1 MINPFLTKPNYVRIY
16 GHRGARGDMVEN
28 SISGLKYAFDLGIRA
43 VEFDVVIS
51 KDNIPVLFHDY
62 RLNPDLVKDS
72 SGNWITDKN
81 MKLKDLTYEE
91 ISKYTIESV
100 NPDTKYAKRFKN
112 QQSAKGEK
120 IPKLTEF
127 FKLVTEDKYKDAFL
141 NLEIKSTLTQENVT
155 PNPEKM
161 VSLILKD
168 VKEFNLEDR
177 TLITSYD
184 WRILYELKKQNPNIL
199 RGFITLQQDLPT
211 TKKNV
216 YENSPWMVKKYPM
229 EELFLLP
236 NIIKSLEGHVWSVFY
251 RDVTKQNVEL
261 AHKHG
266 LATCVWTVNR
276 EKDIIRM
283 IEYGVDGIITDYPK
297 KVQEIC
303 KSKNISWF

>member
-1 MINPFLTKPNYVRIY
+1 LTNPFLTKPDYVRIY
-16 GHRGARGDMVEN
+16 GHRGARGDIVEN
-28 SISGLKYAFDLGIRA
+28 SISGFKYTFDLGIRA

-62 RLNPDLVKDS
+62 NLNPDLVKDS

-81 MKLKDLTYEE
+81 IKINSLTFEE
-91 ISKYTIESV
+91 LQKYNIESLK
-100 NPDTKYAKRFKN
+100 PETKYAKRFKN
-112 QQSAKGEK
+112 QKPAKGER
-120 IPKLTEF
+120 IPKLTDF
-127 FKLVTEDKYKDAFL
+127 LKLVNEDKYKDVFL
-141 NLEIKSTLTQENVT
+141 NLEIKSTPIKDNLT
-155 PNPEKM
+155 PNPEEM

-168 VKEFNLEDR
+168 IKEHKLEDR

-184 WRILYELKKQNPNIL
+184 WRILYELKKQNSNIL
-199 RGFITLQQDLPT
+199 RGFITLQQGLT
-211 TKKNV
+211 TTGKNI
-216 YENSPWMVKKYPM
+216 YENSPWMVKNYPL

-276 EKDIIRM
+276 EQDIIRM

-303 KSKNISWF
+303 KSKNIAWF

>member
-1 MINPFLTKPNYVRIY
+1 
-16 GHRGARGDMVEN
+16 MVEN

-81 MKLKDLTYEE
+81 MKLRDLTYEE

-100 NPDTKYAKRFKN
+100 KPDTKYAKRFKN

-120 IPKLTEF
+120 IPKLTDF
-127 FKLVTEDKYKDAFL
+127 FKLVNEDKYKDAFL

-276 EKDIIRM
+276 E
-283 IEYGVDGIITDYPK
+283 
-297 KVQEIC
+297 
-303 KSKNISWF
+303 

>member
-62 RLNPDLVKDS
+62 RLNIDLVKDS

-81 MKLKDLTYEE
+81 MKLRDLTYEE

-100 NPDTKYAKRFKN
+100 KPDTKYAKRFKN

-120 IPKLTEF
+120 IPKLTDF

-168 VKEFNLEDR
+168 IKEFNLEDR

-184 WRILYELKKQNPNIL
+184 WRILYELKKQNPNVL

>member
-1 MINPFLTKPNYVRIY
+1 MINSFLTKPNYVRIY

-62 RLNPDLVKDS
+62 RLNTDLVKDS

-81 MKLKDLTYEE
+81 MKLRDLTYGE

-100 NPDTKYAKRFKN
+100 KPDTKYAKRFKN

-120 IPKLTEF
+120 IPKLTDF

-155 PNPEKM
+155 PNPEKT

-168 VKEFNLEDR
+168 IKEFNLEDR

-184 WRILYELKKQNPNIL
+184 WRILYELKKQNPNVL

>member
-1 MINPFLTKPNYVRIY
+1 
-16 GHRGARGDMVEN
+16 MVEN

-81 MKLKDLTYEE
+81 MKLRDLTYEE

-100 NPDTKYAKRFKN
+100 KPDTKYAKRFKN

-120 IPKLTEF
+120 IPKLTDF
-127 FKLVTEDKYKDAFL
+127 FKLVNEDKYKDAFL

-168 VKEFNLEDR
+168 IKEFNLEDR

-251 RDVTKQNVEL
+251 RDLTKQNVEL

>member
-1 MINPFLTKPNYVRIY
+1 
-16 GHRGARGDMVEN
+16 MVEN

-81 MKLKDLTYEE
+81 MKLRDLTYEE

-100 NPDTKYAKRFKN
+100 KPDTKYAKRFKN

-120 IPKLTEF
+120 IPKLTDF
-127 FKLVTEDKYKDAFL
+127 FKLVNEDKYKDAFL

-251 RDVTKQNVEL
+251 RDLTKQNVEL

-283 IEYGVDGIITDYPK
+283 IEYGVDEIITDYPK
-297 KVQEIC
+297 KVQ
-303 KSKNISWF
+303 

>member
-1 MINPFLTKPNYVRIY
+1 
-16 GHRGARGDMVEN
+16 MVEN

-51 KDNIPVLFHDY
+51 SDNIPVLFHDY

-81 MKLKDLTYEE
+81 MKLRDLTYEE

-100 NPDTKYAKRFKN
+100 KPDTKYAKRFKN

-120 IPKLTEF
+120 IPKLTDF
-127 FKLVTEDKYKDAFL
+127 FKLVNEDKYKDAFL

-168 VKEFNLEDR
+168 IKEFNLEDR

>member
-100 NPDTKYAKRFKN
+100 KPDTKYAKRFKN

-120 IPKLTEF
+120 IPKLTNF
-127 FKLVTEDKYKDAFL
+127 FKLVNEDKYKDAFL

-168 VKEFNLEDR
+168 IKEYDLENR

-216 YENSPWMVKKYPM
+216 YENSPWMVKNYPM

-236 NIIKSLEGHVWSVFY
+236 NIIKSIEGHVWSVFY